1 MSPNKRVCILIIL
14 LIFTFFNCGCSKQ
27 WIISKGINFAVPV
40 VLENGLESFLEETD
54 PIIGEISIA
63 SNLKLLDIMLVST
76 PNNKQILNYA
86 AFAYGAYA
94 LSFVEYEME
103 KAGFSEN
110 EELEDYHRMRAK
122 SLYLRSREYGF
133 RSLKLSHEGRKL
145 VKLVTSKKIDL
156 DAINSQLKRINSDQ
170 KEALFWTTISW
181 GSYLQISR
189 DNLSEL
195 ALVPVFKAMSYRI
208 IELDEE
214 HFFGMPLMI
223 DAMLYS
229 MAPMFGGDELK
240 SSQRFKRVS
249 DINKGMCLL
258 NQVFKA
264 KFFCTQFDYPD
275 EGIAILKNILNQ
287 DTSSWPKKYNLIN
300 VIAKRKAKLYLKYAD
315 DIF

>member
-1 MSPNKRVCILIIL
+1 MSYNLRVCKLSIL
-14 LIFTFFNCGCSKQ
+14 LIFTIFYCGCSKQ

-40 VLENGLESFLEETD
+40 VLENGLESFLEESD
-54 PIIGEISIA
+54 PVIAEISVA

-76 PNNKQILNYA
+76 PNNKTILNYA

-94 LSFVEYEME
+94 LSFVEYKME
-103 KAGFSEN
+103 KAGFNED
-110 EELEDYHRMRAK
+110 EELENFHRQRARN
-122 SLYLRSREYGF
+122 LYLRSRSYGF
-133 RSLKLSHEGRKL
+133 RSLQLSQEGKKL
-145 VKLVTSKKIDL
+145 VKLVTSEKIDL
-156 DAINSQLKRINSDQ
+156 DKISAQLELITFDQ
-170 KEALFWTTISW
+170 RKALFWTTISW

-195 ALVPVFKAMSYRI
+195 ALVPVFKAMGKRVI
-208 IELDEE
+208 ALDKE

-223 DAMLYS
+223 EAMLYAMS
-229 MAPMFGGDELK
+229 PMFGGDELK
-240 SSQRFKRVS
+240 SSQNFKKVS

-264 KFFCTQFDYPD
+264 RFFCTQFDYPE
-275 EGIAILKNILNQ
+275 EGVAILKNIVNT
-287 DTSSWPKKYNLIN
+287 DTSAWPPKYNLIN